1 LTIKDLSGGNIM
13 KIVEEAIARGDKSLS
28 EYESK
33 QVLTAYSI
41 PVTKEFIAKTIDE
54 AFSYANKIG
63 YPVVLKG
70 HSRTLAH
77 KTEKNMIELN
87 IGDDDALKKAYT
99 SLQERGQGE
108 LEGILVQEMVKGE
121 RELVAGLVRDPQFGP
136 CVMFGLG
143 GIFTEVLKDVTFR
156 VAPLEKKDALEMMDE
171 IKSKKLLDSFRG
183 KPAVNRE
190 VLAAI
195 LVNLGKIGIE
205 NDDIAEIDIN
215 PLIIKGETPV
225 AVDALVV
232 LKK

>member
-1 LTIKDLSGGNIM
+1 MM
-13 KIVEEAIARGDKSLS
+13 KTVEEAIARGDKNLT

-33 QVLTAYSI
+33 QVLHSYSI
-41 PVTKEFIAKTIDE
+41 PVTKELIAKTLDE
-54 AFSYANKIG
+54 AKSHASQIG

-70 HSRTLAH
+70 HSKTLAH

-87 IGDDDALKKAYT
+87 IGDDEALVKAYKA
-99 SLQERGQGE
+99 LEERGRGE

-171 IKSKKLLDSFRG
+171 IKSKKLLDAFRG
-183 KPAVNRE
+183 KPAVNRDL
-190 VLAAI
+190 LASI
-195 LVNLGKIGIE
+195 LVNLGNIGIE

-215 PLIIKGETPV
+215 PLIIKGDTPI

-232 LKK
+232 LKKK